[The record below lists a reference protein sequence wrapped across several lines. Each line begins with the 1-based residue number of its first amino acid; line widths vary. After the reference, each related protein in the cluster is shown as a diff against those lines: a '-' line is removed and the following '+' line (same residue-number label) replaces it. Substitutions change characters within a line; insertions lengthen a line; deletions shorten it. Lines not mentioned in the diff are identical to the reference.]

1 MIQQYRVVPIW
12 LTWIVTMVYFVLTPL
27 MGMAY
32 FLYTVSVIYTESPQV
47 KRIMAVGMIPGAFYA
62 VIVLSNPFNRLLFD
76 INRSDGYTRG
86 PLIPVTYLIFYAY
99 CLASIALT
107 LVNYKRIDRKIY
119 RILAAFP
126 ILAVA
131 VIIIQ
136 EMYPEVI
143 LSGSAATCAL
153 LIIYLHL
160 QNKQISVDYLTNVPN
175 RQELLNMLKIMIK
188 KDPGRRFTL
197 LVVSLRDFRQV
208 NNTCGQQKGDEFLK
222 MVCRFLCEAGPAE
235 NVYRFNGDE
244 FALLFPEAEM
254 IKYADVWK
262 RYKSGWNSPG
272 RAGITGSGCPLLWEL
287 SAIMRKRRW
296 RIRSAPSNMRF
307 SRRSPANAD
316 PSATVT
322 GL

>member
-1 MIQQYRVVPIW
+1 MTAIREGRLSRLPI
-12 LTWIVTMVYFVLTPL
+12 
-27 MGMAY
+27 
-32 FLYTVSVIYTESPQV
+32 
-47 KRIMAVGMIPGAFYA
+47 
-62 VIVLSNPFNRLLFD
+62 LL
-76 INRSDGYTRG
+76 
-86 PLIPVTYLIFYAY
+86 FYAY

-208 NNTCGQQKGDEFLK
+208 NNTCGQQKG
-222 MVCRFLCEAGPAE
+222 G
-235 NVYRFNGDE
+235 
-244 FALLFPEAEM
+244 
-254 IKYADVWK
+254 
-262 RYKSGWNSPG
+262 
-272 RAGITGSGCPLLWEL
+272 
-287 SAIMRKRRW
+287 
-296 RIRSAPSNMRF
+296 
-307 SRRSPANAD
+307 
-316 PSATVT
+316 
-322 GL
+322 